1 MFCGVRA
8 SSHINSSGGENRVPF
23 VGRDPWR
30 PPGTVCLLCSVRQQ
44 HAMLVPFTQRHRCT
58 CACTIPSQPL
68 DPEHIMALETLLR
81 AIHRAARSPPAHKLG
96 FAVFINKDIASEV
109 ADLLLNS
116 RDNHEI
122 AALCIRTLKVC
133 DVRPSPKPT
142 DHDANPNYSLSP
154 PAYTCDHDLHHL
166 IDVLFSS
173 FGPGY
178 HGAQH
183 RWTGDCVPLPGP
195 HPSRTLLFEC
205 AAGLPFAPSLL
216 LIH

>member
-1 MFCGVRA
+1 
-8 SSHINSSGGENRVPF
+8 
-23 VGRDPWR
+23 
-30 PPGTVCLLCSVRQQ
+30 
-44 HAMLVPFTQRHRCT
+44 
-58 CACTIPSQPL
+58 
-68 DPEHIMALETLLR
+68 MALETLLR

-133 DVRPSPKPT
+133 DVRPSPKLT

-166 IDVLFSS
+166 IGVLFSS
-173 FGPGY
+173 LVQAIMEHSTDGQETVCRCRDRILLVRCCLSVLRGCLL
-178 HGAQH
+178 H
-183 RWTGDCVPLPGP
+183 PLY
-195 HPSRTLLFEC
+195 S
-205 AAGLPFAPSLL
+205 
-216 LIH
+216 